1 MDLGSNTTYE
11 SLVSQSVS
19 VPSNFKKQS
28 VAGVCLEENNEE
40 INNHLKRVLHIMC
53 FYKTRYKLL

>member
-11 SLVSQSVS
+11 SLVSQSIS
-19 VPSNFKKQS
+19 VPSSFKKQS

-40 INNHLKRVLHIMC
+40 INNISFKKGTAYNVFLQD
-53 FYKTRYKLL
+53 

>member
-11 SLVSQSVS
+11 SLVSQSVI
-19 VPSNFKKQS
+19 VPSSFKKQS

-40 INNHLKRVLHIMC
+40 INNISFKKGTAYNVFLQD
-53 FYKTRYKLL
+53 